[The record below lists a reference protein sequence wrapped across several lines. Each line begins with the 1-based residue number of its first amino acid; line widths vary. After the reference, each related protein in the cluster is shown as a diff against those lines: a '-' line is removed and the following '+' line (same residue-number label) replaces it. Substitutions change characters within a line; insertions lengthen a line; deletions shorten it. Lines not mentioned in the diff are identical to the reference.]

1 MAFRFIHRTSHTIYL
16 IIFDIFNYRK
26 WSCCSF
32 YGAILAL
39 TLVMG
44 CAPLKPAPPDHP
56 FSQEEIARFI
66 SRMREQ
72 GEKVFTFLGI
82 GKVRYNEGEGEGES
96 NLLVVG
102 SRPHRARFEIT
113 HPWGKP
119 LFYIVDNGEHI
130 SVLSFVDHRFYIGQ
144 PSQFHDTRFFLFD
157 LDLGSAWMM
166 LSGMVPILP
175 HDRAMSLKPNEI
187 TLFGSKDEVVEVIT
201 FSSSPLLPRSVYLP
215 TQGVTAVLSKFK
227 QGTLGPYPSRIRI
240 SQGDER
246 GLEIRYTS
254 LQLNRPVPE
263 ELFLLNPPPSFEII
277 ELNGRER

>member
-1 MAFRFIHRTSHTIYL
+1 MESRFTKRTSNPIHL
-16 IIFDIFNYRK
+16 IIFGIFNYRQ
-26 WSCCSF
+26 WSRYSF
-32 YGAILAL
+32 YVGFLAL

-44 CAPLKPAPPDHP
+44 CAPLKPAPPARP
-56 FSQEEIARFI
+56 FSQEETARLI
-66 SRMREQ
+66 SGMRER
-72 GEKVFTFLGI
+72 GDKVFSFLGI
-82 GKVRYNEGEGEGES
+82 GKARYNEGEGEGES

-102 SRPHRARFEIT
+102 SRPHRVRFEIT

-119 LFYIVDNGEHI
+119 LFYIVDDGANI

-157 LDLGSAWMM
+157 LDQVSAWMM

-175 HDRAMSLKPNEI
+175 HARAMSLNPNEI
-187 TLFGSKDEVVEVIT
+187 TLYSWQDEVVEVIT
-201 FSSSPLLPRSVYLP
+201 FSSSPLLPSSVHLP
-215 TQGVTAVLSKFK
+215 AQGFTAVLSEFR
-227 QGTLGPYPSRIRI
+227 QGTIGSYPSRIRI

-254 LQLNRPVPE
+254 LQLNTPVPE
-263 ELFLLNPPPSFEII
+263 EVFRLDPPPGFEII